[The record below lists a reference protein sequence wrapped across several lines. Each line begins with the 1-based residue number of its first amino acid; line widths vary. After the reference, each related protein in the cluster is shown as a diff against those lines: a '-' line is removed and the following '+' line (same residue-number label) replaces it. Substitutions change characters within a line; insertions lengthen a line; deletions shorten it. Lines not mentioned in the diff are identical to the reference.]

1 MLRFAVL
8 PLLFCWSCWLP
19 VSTVRAADVPGGEE
33 RQLVEQVNK
42 AIDRGVQYLR
52 VNQNNGTWE
61 GLWVGNVAAQLDGG
75 VTGLATLA
83 MLNAGVKP
91 DAKELQTALNYLR
104 NLPKQRTYVVALVVM
119 VLGEARQP
127 RDLPIIQANVDWLL
141 AKASRSGGR
150 IAGWSYPFTD
160 NGQPDGSNTQYAL
173 LGLYAGKTYGA
184 KIGDADWE
192 QIRSAY
198 LDGLTKQGADE
209 GYWSYTR
216 GDAERAARPSFTM
229 TVAGVSG
236 LVIAGLGQNVSR
248 QQLDAATGV
257 AAKCG
262 VYDDSDALQRGLNY
276 IGRNFTFAK
285 PRGSDSSSF
294 YNMYGIERVGR
305 LTGQRFLGRVDWYRE
320 GCTYLVREQR
330 KDGAWSASDGES
342 YDAVTAISTSFSLL
356 FLSKGKTPV
365 LISKLAYGDF
375 ALPDGGTLVER
386 GNGGVIGW
394 NRKQQDVRN
403 LTAFVSKELFGN
415 MQLGWQVYD
424 PRRKS
429 FDRPQDVLDE
439 AGVLVQSPILYLN
452 GHDKPLLRGQHK
464 EVFKKYVE
472 EGGFVLA
479 EACCGSPEFTRG
491 FTELIAELFPESK
504 LERVPPDHPIW
515 TTFYAVPPNEF
526 PKLMYLSRGCRSVM
540 ILSPEPLAGY
550 WEESK
555 YMAPTAQKQVN
566 RGEQAFRLAGNIVAY
581 ATGMEP
587 PAQRLTTR
595 KLSFADKSDK
605 APPKG
610 FLRPVQLRLPGET
623 APAPGAMR
631 NLVTYLQTNAKLD
644 ASPDVEILGADHPDL
659 FKYKFLY
666 MHGRK
671 AFTFNA
677 AETANLKI
685 HLTSGGLL
693 LADACCGKP
702 EFDKAFRT
710 MVEGLFGKDKLVP
723 IPLDDELFSARIN
736 GTPLTTVKRR
746 ESVAAA
752 GADAGYADLPPS
764 LEGVKIDGR
773 WALIYSKFD
782 LGCAME
788 GHKSTDCLGHTRDSA
803 LRLAGASVI
812 YSLKK

>member
-1 MLRFAVL
+1 MLRIV
-8 PLLFCWSCWLP
+8 PLAALFLLTCLIP
-19 VSTVRAADVPGGEE
+19 TPQAKAADVPGGDE

-52 VNQNNGTWE
+52 VNQNSGTWE
-61 GLWVGNVAAQLDGG
+61 GFWLNAAADMDGG
-75 VTGLATLA
+75 VTALATLA

-91 DAKELQTALNYLR
+91 DAKELQAALKYLR
-104 NLPKQRTYVVALVVM
+104 SLPKRRTYVVALITM
-119 VLGEARQP
+119 VLGEARQA

-141 AKASRSGGR
+141 STATRSGGR
-150 IAGWSYPFTD
+150 ITGWSYPFD
-160 NGQPDGSNTQYAL
+160 EGQQADGSNTQYAL
-173 LGLYAGKTYGA
+173 LGLYAAKTYGA
-184 KIGDADWE
+184 KIGDAEWD
-192 QIRSAY
+192 QIRTQY
-198 LDGLTKQGADE
+198 LSTQAKQGTDE
-209 GYWSYTR
+209 GYWGYL
-216 GDAERAARPSFTM
+216 RAGRPSFTM

-236 LVIAGLGQNVSR
+236 LVIAGLGQNLSR
-248 QQLDAATGV
+248 QELNSTTGV

-262 VYDDSDALQRGLNY
+262 VYDDSDAIQRGLNF
-276 IGRNFTFAK
+276 IGRNFTFTK
-285 PRGSDSSSF
+285 PRGAEASAF

-320 GCTYLVREQR
+320 GCYYLVKEQR
-330 KDGAWSASDGES
+330 KDGAWSQSDGES
-342 YDAVTAISTSFSLL
+342 YDTVTAIATSFALL

-375 ALPDGGTLVER
+375 TMPDNGALIER
-386 GNGGVIGW
+386 GNGSIVGW

-403 LTAFVSKELFGN
+403 LTAFVSKELFGG

-424 PRRKS
+424 PRRKN

-452 GHDKPLLRGQHK
+452 GHDKPILRGQHK

-479 EACCGSPEFTRG
+479 EACCGSPEFTTG

-504 LERVPPDHPIW
+504 LEPVPPEHPIW
-515 TTFYAVPPNEF
+515 TTFYAVPPAEF
-526 PKLMYLSRGCRSVM
+526 PKLRYLSRGCRTVM

-595 KLSFADKSDK
+595 KLTSLDKSDK

-610 FLRPVQLRLPGET
+610 FLRPVQLRLPGE
-623 APAPGAMR
+623 APPAPGAMR

-644 ASPDVEILGADHPDL
+644 ASPEVEILGPDHPDL

-671 AFTFNA
+671 SFTFNE
-677 AETANLKI
+677 AEVQNLKI

-702 EFDKAFRT
+702 EFDNSFRT
-710 MVEGLFGKDKLVP
+710 MVEAVFGKDKLVS
-723 IPLDDELFSARIN
+723 IPLDDELYSARIN
-736 GTPLTTVKRR
+736 GTALTTVKRR
-746 ESVAAA
+746 ETVAVA
-752 GADAGYADLPPS
+752 GADEGYVDLPPS
-764 LEGVKIDGR
+764 MEGVKIDGR
-773 WALIYSKFD
+773 WAILYSKYD

-803 LRLAGASVI
+803 LRLAGAGVI